1 MANKDILKKRAEK
14 YLDGITSEIYEIG
27 ETLMNMPELGYK
39 EFKTVYAASGV
50 FFVKEHLF

>member
-27 ETLMNMPELGYK
+27 ESLMNMPELGYK
-39 EFKTVYAASGV
+39 ELKTVYTASGV